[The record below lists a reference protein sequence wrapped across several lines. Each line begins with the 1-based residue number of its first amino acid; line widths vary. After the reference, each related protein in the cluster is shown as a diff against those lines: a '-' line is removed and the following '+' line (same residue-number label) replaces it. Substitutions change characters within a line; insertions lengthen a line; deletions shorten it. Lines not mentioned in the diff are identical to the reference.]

1 MNTNRQQSVSIGTIL
16 IGVGLLW
23 WLGLWWL
30 LLPGVLAVGGAIG
43 YMQRRTYGHPVEA
56 VQLGLWGL
64 GLGLLFLLGFVWP
77 GILLLAG
84 LSILL
89 RGREIEADA
98 AVQHMLARITNR
110 GRNHNTPTTPVQ
122 QVPIIT
128 QQSLQV
134 QQEEKAS
141 TGETRRL

>member
-1 MNTNRQQSVSIGTIL
+1 MNTNRQQSVSIGTIM

-23 WLGLWWL
+23 WLNLWWL
-30 LLPGVLAVGGAIG
+30 LVPGILAVGGAIG
-43 YMQRRTYGHPVEA
+43 YVQRRTYGRPVEA
-56 VQLGLWGL
+56 VQIGLWGV

-89 RGREIEADA
+89 RGREIEADTA
-98 AVQHMLARITNR
+98 IQNALARIANR
-110 GRNHNTPTTPVQ
+110 GRAAPSPVQ
-122 QVPIIT
+122 QVPIVT
-128 QQSLQV
+128 HQSFQV

>member
-1 MNTNRQQSVSIGTIL
+1 MNTNRQQSVSIGAIL
-16 IGVGLLW
+16 IGVGVLW
-23 WLGLWWL
+23 WLNLWWL
-30 LLPGVLAVGGAIG
+30 LVPGILAVGGAIG
-43 YMQRRTYGHPVEA
+43 YVQRRTYGRPVEA
-56 VQLGLWGL
+56 VQIGLWGM

-89 RGREIEADA
+89 RGRENEADA
-98 AVQHMLARITNR
+98 AIQGALARIANR
-110 GRNHNTPTTPVQ
+110 SRPAPVPTQ
-122 QVPIIT
+122 RVPLVT

-134 QQEEKAS
+134 QQEEKAT